1 MDQNLIVLIVL
12 IFILLLFSSPKQKQ
26 LSHSDIFEDV
36 IEEDH
41 LECKFNVNSYKIV
54 YVSGTEDF
62 MYRKKSL
69 SKAIKVRKTIHIQ

>member
-1 MDQNLIVLIVL
+1 M
-12 IFILLLFSSPKQKQ
+12 FSSPKQKQ

-69 SKAIKVRKTIHIQ
+69 